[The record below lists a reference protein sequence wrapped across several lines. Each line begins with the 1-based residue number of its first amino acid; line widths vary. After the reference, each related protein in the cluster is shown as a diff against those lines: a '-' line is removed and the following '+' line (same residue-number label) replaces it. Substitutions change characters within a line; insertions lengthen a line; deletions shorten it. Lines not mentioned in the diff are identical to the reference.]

1 MYGPIQGQRGYRTTA
16 KDGDLFVHILDM
28 PPGRLTLPGWGRK
41 VGAVR
46 LLADKRPLNF
56 KQSGTG
62 VDIDLTG
69 IIPDPAV
76 TVLKV
81 YVT

>member
-1 MYGPIQGQRGYRTTA
+1 MQDELQRRKTQHL
-16 KDGDLFVHILDM
+16 DLALREEVEPDETDPLF
-28 PPGRLTLPGWGRK
+28 RC
-41 VGAVR
+41 VR
-46 LLADKRPLNF
+46 LVHRAVPELRL
-56 KQSGTG
+56 S
-62 VDIDLTG
+62 DIDLTG